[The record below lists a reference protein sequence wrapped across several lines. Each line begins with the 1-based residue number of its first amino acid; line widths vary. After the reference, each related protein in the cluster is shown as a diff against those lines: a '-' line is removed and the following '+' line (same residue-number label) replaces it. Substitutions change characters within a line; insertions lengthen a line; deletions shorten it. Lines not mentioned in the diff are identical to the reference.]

1 MFTNEIRLIQK
12 YSLESLK
19 SALMEVRNGTSTILG
34 ASKIYGVPPYRTESM
49 VVFLMMPEK

>member
-12 YSLESLK
+12 YSLEPLK
-19 SALMEVRNGTSTILG
+19 CALMEVRNGTSTILG